1 MLKLTDN
8 LTKGG
13 DTLVF
18 LLSSVYRP
26 ITAESSV
33 YKQTYLEAE
42 PCDELKPY
50 IRCFWGTQKQYKR
63 DGKSKNTNVL
73 VIPDTCMDI
82 IFNVNHTENTVNSGF
97 CAINERA
104 FISSEDTNTE
114 VSAFAI
120 RFYPWGTALFSDEA
134 LKGSKNQYF
143 DLEVYFDYLKKE
155 LEPLLFEVDSFFERI
170 KITEKILIKHIN
182 QKRQNDY
189 VMNALY
195 QMIRSRGTSRVADI
209 CSYASVSSKH
219 LERLF
224 NDHIGISPK
233 GLQSLIRYQM
243 LWKDILQDEN
253 FNVLD
258 AVYKYGYFDQAHL
271 INDFKK
277 YHLMSPEKAK
287 RFSVE

>member
-1 MLKLTDN
+1 MLKQTDN
-8 LTKGG
+8 LTKE

-18 LLSSVYRP
+18 MLSSVYKP

-33 YKQTYLEAE
+33 YRKTYLEAE

-50 IRCFWGTQKQYKR
+50 IRCFWGTQKPYKK

-82 IFNVNHTENTVNSGF
+82 IFNVNHTENIVNSGF

-104 FISSEDTNTE
+104 FISAEDASDA
-114 VSAFAI
+114 VSSFAI

-134 LKGSKNQYF
+134 LNDSKNQYF
-143 DLEVYFDYLKKE
+143 DLEVHFNYLKKE
-155 LEPLLFEVDSFFERI
+155 LEPLLLETDSFFERI
-170 KITEKILIKHIN
+170 KITEKILVKHKN

-195 QMIRSRGTSRVADI
+195 HMIRSHGTSRVADI

-224 NDHIGISPK
+224 NEHIGISPK

-287 RFSVE
+287 KFSVE

>member
-1 MLKLTDN
+1 M
-8 LTKGG
+8 
-13 DTLVF
+13 
-18 LLSSVYRP
+18 LSSVYKP

-33 YKQTYLEAE
+33 YRKTYLEAE
-42 PCDELKPY
+42 PCDELKSY
-50 IRCFWGTQKQYKR
+50 IRCFWGTQKPYKK
-63 DGKSKNTNVL
+63 DGKSKNFNVL

-82 IFNVNHTENTVNSGF
+82 IFNVNHTDNTVNSGF

-104 FISSEDTNTE
+104 FISAEDANTA
-114 VSAFAI
+114 VSSFAI

-134 LKGSKNQYF
+134 LNGSKNQYF
-143 DLEVYFDYLKKE
+143 DLEVHFDYLKKE
-155 LEPLLFEVDSFFERI
+155 LEPLLLETDSFFERI
-170 KITEKILIKHIN
+170 KITEKILIKHKN

-195 QMIRSRGTSRVADI
+195 HMICSHGTSRVADI

-224 NDHIGISPK
+224 NEHIGISPK

-287 RFSVE
+287 KFSVE